1 MVFAFIW
8 YYRTKMWKV
17 KIDFLC
23 FICIR
28 DVIDKLE
35 IRQAEV
41 KLLVYKSER
50 SSWLAKSEGKK
61 WREKRQKW

>member
-1 MVFAFIW
+1 
-8 YYRTKMWKV
+8 MWKV

-41 KLLVYKSER
+41 QLFVYKSER